1 MSNKSFEIGL
11 IIAGCLILATAAMA
25 LAAGRYPWT
34 AGALTVAKEVTSKP
48 PVAPEKGQSGC
59 NTQTITKGAIQG
71 KYSSVAGYVS
81 YSADVVTAAGA
92 AEPVKWELDGTQVAT
107 GPGFEFVNSRGTEY
121 SRAVQRVYSAVAR
134 SLTSCTRR
142 R

>member
-1 MSNKSFEIGL
+1 MKRFY
-11 IIAGCLILATAAMA
+11 IITAAIAMA
-25 LAAGRYPWT
+25 APLGSMAFASGRFPWT
-34 AGALTVAKEVTSKP
+34 TGAPTVAKEVTSKP

-71 KYSSVAGYVS
+71 KYSSVSGYGF
-81 YSADVVTAAGA
+81 YSGEVVTATGA

-107 GPGFEFVNSRGTEY
+107 GPAFEFVNSRGAEY
-121 SRAVQRVYSAVAR
+121 SRAVQRVYSAASR